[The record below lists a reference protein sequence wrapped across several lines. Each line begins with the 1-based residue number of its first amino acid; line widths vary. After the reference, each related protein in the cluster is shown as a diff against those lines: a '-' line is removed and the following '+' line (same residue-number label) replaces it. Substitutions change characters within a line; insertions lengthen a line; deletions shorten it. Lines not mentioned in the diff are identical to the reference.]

1 MVSNVHR
8 ELKILCFSKKKVDY
22 KHKITIYFRKLI
34 LNKLDDFEVPEII
47 SEIDQSS
54 FNNVDLNKLNEL
66 ITQKKSFIRKCLE
79 RYQTMIY
86 LEEAAQSQYLAQFN
100 EKNINIQITEIKCD
114 DENGEQFKFE
124 IRIDVSSIVF
134 WNSIY

>member
-1 MVSNVHR
+1 
-8 ELKILCFSKKKVDY
+8 
-22 KHKITIYFRKLI
+22 
-34 LNKLDDFEVPEII
+34 
-47 SEIDQSS
+47 
-54 FNNVDLNKLNEL
+54 
-66 ITQKKSFIRKCLE
+66 
-79 RYQTMIY
+79 MIY

-100 EKNINIQITEIKCD
+100 EKNINIQITEIKSD